1 MSETTADTLE
11 TTELED
17 APESYTSESSDSFST
32 STPREIIAQGS
43 WSVKSLYTSSEQA
56 GQYAAYTITF
66 SPSGTVTV
74 SSPEETVEGR
84 WRWIRN
90 VQSEVLQLELPDHS
104 RLAALR
110 APWTLEQWGL
120 HTLTLKS
127 GTGVLT
133 LEQLPVR

>member
-1 MSETTADTLE
+1 MKVTTFLAGFLLLFSSFLFTNC
-11 TTELED
+11 TTERD
-17 APESYTSESSDSFST
+17 FV

-43 WSVKSLYTSSEQA
+43 WSVKSLYAGSEQA
-56 GQYAAYTITF
+56 NQYAAYTFTF
-66 SPSGTVTV
+66 SPGGTVTV
-74 SSPEETVEGR
+74 SSPEETVEGS

-104 RLAALR
+104 RLAELK

>member
-1 MSETTADTLE
+1 MKVTTYLAGFL
-11 TTELED
+11 LLF
-17 APESYTSESSDSFST
+17 TSLLFTNCTAERDFV

-43 WSVKSLYTSSEQA
+43 WSVKSLYTGSEQA
-56 GQYAAYTITF
+56 GQYAAYTFTF

-74 SSPEETVEGR
+74 SSPEETVEGS

-104 RLAALR
+104 RLAALK

-120 HTLTLKS
+120 HSLTLKR
-127 GTGVLT
+127 GADRLT

>member
-1 MSETTADTLE
+1 MKVTTFLAHFL
-11 TTELED
+11 LLF
-17 APESYTSESSDSFST
+17 SSFLFTNCTAKRDFV

-43 WSVKSLYTSSEQA
+43 WSVKSLYTGSEQA

-74 SSPEETVEGR
+74 NSPEETVEGR

-120 HTLTLKS
+120 HSLTLKS
-127 GTGVLT
+127 STGVLT